1 MSEPAWVIATLF
13 PSQGEWTEADYL
25 ALGTEQRRVE
35 CSDGRIE
42 VLGMPTDRHQAI
54 AGAAYVALVAYAQQT
69 GGCARPAGIRV
80 RLGPGRFREPDV
92 VFLTSAR
99 LHLRGEE
106 YWNGADLVVEVVS
119 ASPEDRVRDLVIK
132 RREYAQAGIPEYWIV
147 DPVEETITV
156 LRLEGDVYVEHVQL
170 GSGAIMASATLD
182 GLTVPVDHLLRAP

>member
-1 MSEPAWVIATLF
+1 MPEPAWAIATLF
-13 PSQGEWTEADYL
+13 PPQGEWTEADYL

-35 CSDGRIE
+35 FSDGRIE

-54 AGAAYVALVAYAQQT
+54 AGAAYVALVAYAQHT

-92 VFLTSAR
+92 VFLTLER

-106 YWNGADLVVEVVS
+106 YWNGAALVVEVVS
-119 ASPEDRVRDLVIK
+119 ASAEDRVRDLVVK
-132 RREYAQAGIPEYWIV
+132 RREYAQAAIPEYWIV

-156 LRLEGDVYVEHVQL
+156 LRLEADVYVEHARL
-170 GSGAIMASATLD
+170 GSGAIVVSATLE
-182 GLTVPVDHLLRAP
+182 GLTVPVDRLLRAT